1 MVKLGDH
8 GLSIALYSKENLST
22 LCHTAPEVFDG
33 QREWKSDVWSLGIM
47 LLELAEKKNP
57 YDGVDHWRR

>member
-1 MVKLGDH
+1 MQSEAFG
-8 GLSIALYSKENLST
+8 E
-22 LCHTAPEVFDG
+22 
-33 QREWKSDVWSLGIM
+33 QRELKSDVWSLGIM